1 MFFLTNA
8 FKKLNVNVLKKDFD
22 IQHQIQIVA
31 PNTNSNP
38 KWIIDLKAE
47 MKYLKTGPLL

>member
-1 MFFLTNA
+1 MFFLING
-8 FKKLNVNVLKKDFD
+8 FKKLNINVLKKDFAPN

-31 PNTNSNP
+31 PNINSKP

-47 MKYLKTGPLL
+47 MKYF